1 MSLAKP
7 NIDPQYAAEVADT
20 LNDWLLCPY
29 TRHALLVWVTASL
42 ELWISHDRF
51 ARISAPSWSTVCCV
65 SSTESGLKPRMTS
78 SRWGKRCRSHDLAS
92 HRYYPG
98 LSQWHRGSLS
108 NRVAGGAVAPR
119 RRVSGKVHR

>member
-42 ELWISHDRF
+42 ELWNLTRQVRPD
-51 ARISAPSWSTVCCV
+51 ISAELEHSMLREQYREWVEAEDDIQSMGQEMP
-65 SSTESGLKPRMTS
+65 
-78 SRWGKRCRSHDLAS
+78 
-92 HRYYPG
+92 
-98 LSQWHRGSLS
+98 LS
-108 NRVAGGAVAPR
+108 
-119 RRVSGKVHR
+119 